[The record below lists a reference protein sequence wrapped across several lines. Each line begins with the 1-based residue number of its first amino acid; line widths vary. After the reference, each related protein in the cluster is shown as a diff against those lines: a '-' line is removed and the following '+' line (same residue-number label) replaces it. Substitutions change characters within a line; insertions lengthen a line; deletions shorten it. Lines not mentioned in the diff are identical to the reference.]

1 MKTTGSTVARDA
13 AGIGIP
19 VNPMG
24 YGMII
29 GTVVNPHG
37 PAVGI
42 LWRFSNGH
50 EIKRKRVKHAINIVV
65 AV

>member
-13 AGIGIP
+13 VGIGIP

-29 GTVVNPHG
+29 ETVVNPHR

-42 LWRFSNGH
+42 R
-50 EIKRKRVKHAINIVV
+50 
-65 AV
+65 